1 MAVGV
6 PLIVIVPPNHVA
18 VTPAGK
24 FVGAPIPVAPVAAW
38 VIGVTAV
45 LTHPVGLELGAEAVL
60 LLIIVIVP
68 VPVAPQ
74 GNVPTK

>member
-24 FVGAPIPVAPVAAW
+24 FVAAPIPVAPVVVW
-38 VIGVTAV
+38 VIGVIAV
-45 LTHPVGLELGAEAVL
+45 FTHTVGDELGAEAVL
-60 LLIIVIVP
+60 FGFTVT
-68 VPVAPQ
+68 A
-74 GNVPTK
+74 